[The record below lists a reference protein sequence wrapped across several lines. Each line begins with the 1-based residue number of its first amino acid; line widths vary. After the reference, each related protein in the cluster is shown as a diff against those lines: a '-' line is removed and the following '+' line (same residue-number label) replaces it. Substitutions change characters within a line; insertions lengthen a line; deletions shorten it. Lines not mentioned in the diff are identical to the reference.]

1 MCTDGVNVDQQRMMI
16 EMLDERVALERRW
29 VHKLF
34 HQAEDAGSAT
44 VARALKEAQSSLDDV
59 RAALSE
65 ALSAVDEPREDGV
78 TIELA

>member
-1 MCTDGVNVDQQRMMI
+1 MCTNGVNVDQQRMMI
-16 EMLDERVALERRW
+16 EMIDEHIALERRG

-34 HQAEDAGSAT
+34 HQADDAGSARL
-44 VARALKEAQSSLDDV
+44 AAALKEAQSALDDA

-65 ALSAVDEPREDGV
+65 ALSAADDPADDGV

>member
-16 EMLDERVALERRW
+16 EMVDERIALERRW

-34 HQAEDAGSAT
+34 HQAEDAGSAA
-44 VARALKEAQSSLDDV
+44 VARALKGAQSSLDDA

-65 ALSAVDEPREDGV
+65 ALSAVEEPRDDGV